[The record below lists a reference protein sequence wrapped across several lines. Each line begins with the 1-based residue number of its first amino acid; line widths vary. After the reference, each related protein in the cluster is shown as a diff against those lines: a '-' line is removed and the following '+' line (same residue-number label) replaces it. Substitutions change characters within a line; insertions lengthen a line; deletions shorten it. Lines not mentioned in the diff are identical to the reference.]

1 MIRANVHSDTNRRG
15 IMQRYWVT
23 VEEIDRERKERK
35 LKRERL
41 ANEDFERYAKVLED
55 WK

>member
-1 MIRANVHSDTNRRG
+1 
-15 IMQRYWVT
+15 MQRYWVT